1 MLYENLPTQG
11 RMFGMTFEP
20 APALD
25 RKLEDGQSVA
35 FGDCKLEVL
44 HTPGHSPG
52 SVCFRFTGLLSLNFG
67 VRARIKNTSK
77 GFSKDKNYLILSNHL
92 SYLDIFILFSEF
104 PASFIASVDEVREMF
119 LLGRITAL
127 SGGYFV
133 ERRNRSTLR
142 TDIDEIAD
150 ILRCGVNVALFP
162 EGTTSTGEGVLPFK
176 TPLINAAEKA
186 GVEVLPVCI
195 KYKKI
200 NGEDIGPENRDLVY
214 FHGDMEFFSH
224 VGKLLNVKRIDVE
237 VTILEPLSVS
247 SAGSRKDLSDNVYS
261 VISSEYAGGVIEQD
275 KKAAARE

>member
-1 MLYENLPTQG
+1 
-11 RMFGMTFEP
+11 
-20 APALD
+20 
-25 RKLEDGQSVA
+25 
-35 FGDCKLEVL
+35 
-44 HTPGHSPG
+44 
-52 SVCFRFTGLLSLNFG
+52 
-67 VRARIKNTSK
+67 
-77 GFSKDKNYLILSNHL
+77 
-92 SYLDIFILFSEF
+92 
-104 PASFIASVDEVREMF
+104 MF

-162 EGTTSTGEGVLPFK
+162 EGTTSTGERVLPFK
-176 TPLINAAEKA
+176 TPLISAAEKA

-195 KYKKI
+195 KYRRI

-214 FHGDMEFFSH
+214 FYGDMEFFSH
-224 VGKLLNVKRIDVE
+224 VGKLLNVKEIDVE

-247 SAGSRKDLSDNVYS
+247 STGSRKDLSENVYS
-261 VISSEYAGGVIEQD
+261 AISSEYAGGVIEQD

>member
-1 MLYENLPTQG
+1 M
-11 RMFGMTFEP
+11 
-20 APALD
+20 
-25 RKLEDGQSVA
+25 
-35 FGDCKLEVL
+35 
-44 HTPGHSPG
+44 
-52 SVCFRFTGLLSLNFG
+52 
-67 VRARIKNTSK
+67 KNTSK
-77 GFSKDKNYLILSNHL
+77 GFSTDKNYLILSNHL

-162 EGTTSTGEGVLPFK
+162 EGTTSTGERVLPFK
-176 TPLINAAEKA
+176 TPLISAAEKA

-195 KYKKI
+195 KYRRI

-261 VISSEYAGGVIEQD
+261 VISSEYAGGIIEQD

>member
-1 MLYENLPTQG
+1 VG
-11 RMFGMTFEP
+11 RT
-20 APALD
+20 LLRD
-25 RKLEDGQSVA
+25 KRKKLRFSTRVA
-35 FGDCKLEVL
+35 SF
-44 HTPGHSPG
+44 
-52 SVCFRFTGLLSLNFG
+52 FTGLLSLNFG
-67 VRARIKNTSK
+67 VRARIRNTSK

-142 TDIDEIAD
+142 ADIDEIAD

-162 EGTTSTGEGVLPFK
+162 EGTTSTGEKVLPFK

-200 NGEDIGPENRDLVY
+200 NGEEIGPENRDLVY

-224 VGKLLNVKRIDVE
+224 VGKLLNVKEIDVE